1 LKFASDDSEDI
12 SVGEHQLF
20 EVPHGPQPCYES
32 RSLQPGERCY
42 APVEF
47 WPRTGEARHTTIH
60 VTVKSAEGSATTS
73 FKVLRTS
80 DYPPELQA
88 AEEVRQ
94 RHAAELHKIPHV
106 ASVEL
111 DDKDGIRI
119 NVTVNAPTEESLDS
133 EIEEVRK
140 QVPPKIEGYDT
151 EVTQYCGHAY
161 LL

>member
-1 LKFASDDSEDI
+1 
-12 SVGEHQLF
+12 
-20 EVPHGPQPCYES
+20 
-32 RSLQPGERCY
+32 
-42 APVEF
+42 
-47 WPRTGEARHTTIH
+47 
-60 VTVKSAEGSATTS
+60 
-73 FKVLRTS
+73 
-80 DYPPELQA
+80 
-88 AEEVRQ
+88 
-94 RHAAELHKIPHV
+94 LHKIPHV

-119 NVTVNAPTEESLDS
+119 NVTVNAQTEESLDS